1 MVVRQKCLSEY
12 IDLGTSHHGVG
23 WFEDNG
29 WNFNQGMQDFKIRDY
44 RIKDC

>member
-1 MVVRQKCLSEY
+1 MWAVIAL
-12 IDLGTSHHGVG
+12 D
-23 WFEDNG
+23 FEDNG